1 MRRRRWFN
9 SGHPQTLQVAVMLLY
24 LNGVLSLFGGLFVGG
39 YGLIGLVFIIG
50 MIAGAY
56 GIANSFRWGYRLA
69 VVAAGLQLAFSLFT
83 LVVLAEVLKL
93 HVFRAVGSSV
103 ITLIFQVALMF
114 ALLHPQSREYERI
127 WFERRDRGRLR

>member
-1 MRRRRWFN
+1 MRERRWFN

-24 LNGVLSLFGGLFVGG
+24 LNGVLGLFGGVFSGG
-39 YGLIGLVFIIG
+39 LGLIGLVFIVG

-56 GIANSFRWGYRLA
+56 GIANSFKWGYRLA
-69 VVAAGLQLAFSLFT
+69 VVAAALQLAFSVFLLVAATT
-83 LVVLAEVLKL
+83 LLKL
-93 HVFRAVGSSV
+93 QVFRAVGTGV
-103 ITLIFQVALMF
+103 ITLIFQVALVV